1 MGLHDPSSRN
11 SYILPQSLQTVR
23 VAIRGNNKENAM
35 AYVHSRHYDP
45 NEQGA
50 KAFVEDGVLHSQ
62 CYRLA
67 ERSQTEGRECVVSIV
82 NCTPT

>member
-1 MGLHDPSSRN
+1 MVH
-11 SYILPQSLQTVR
+11 
-23 VAIRGNNKENAM
+23 
-35 AYVHSRHYDP
+35 VHSRHYDP

-62 CYRLA
+62 RYRLA
-67 ERSQTEGRECVVSIV
+67 ESSQTEGRECVVSIV